1 MNGSYF
7 NINGGFQGIK
17 ASYALSGIIPIQL
30 GESLFS
36 LDELKIYNII
46 KTIFKTENLII
57 SGTKD
62 EISFKGLYEN
72 HMYSILYIEE
82 YDDKSKIKIIELQ
95 NPWGIIIQEDAE
107 QFALNLDEKY
117 KYIEDNLK
125 KYFSDNMKIG
135 KIKY

>member
-7 NINGGFQGIK
+7 NINGGFQGIN
-17 ASYALSGIIPIQL
+17 ANYALLGIIPIQL

-57 SGTKD
+57 SGTKK
-62 EISFKGLYEN
+62 EISFKGLYEI

-82 YDDKSKIKIIELQ
+82 YDDKSEIKIIELQ
-95 NPWGIIIQEDAE
+95 NPWDK
-107 QFALNLDEKY
+107 FTRR
-117 KYIEDNLK
+117 
-125 KYFSDNMKIG
+125 
-135 KIKY
+135 